1 MDRRKR
7 GVALLIDIVLV
18 RRAAHLLQ
26 GWKKTTRRE
35 RGRERQGQP
44 EQEEGEGESQ
54 NNKRMK
60 ERGTEAG
67 TSLLS
72 VPNEEKRAGIIIKK
86 PH

>member
-1 MDRRKR
+1 M
-7 GVALLIDIVLV
+7 LIDIVLLC
-18 RRAAHLLQ
+18 RADYLL
-26 GWKKTTRRE
+26 WKRE
-35 RGRERQGQP
+35 RGRG
-44 EQEEGEGESQ
+44 SQ
-54 NNKRMK
+54 RKKKEADLENNKSTT